1 MQHLILVKEEEQG
14 VGEMAD
20 YYAEHDMVDYWAQ
33 QMEDRMS
40 TELKSRVA
48 RYSVS
53 DEEIKEMIFEISSK
67 ELCLMSDRVLTE
79 YYPAEKYDSAEMN
92 KIIDIAAWGL
102 ANKHLTQKQKW
113 NLASFIIF
121 YSKGK

>member
-1 MQHLILVKEEEQG
+1 M
-14 VGEMAD
+14 GEMAD
-20 YYAEHDMVDYWAQ
+20 YYAEQDMVDYWAQ

-40 TELKSRVA
+40 PELKNRVA

-53 DEEIKEMIFEISSK
+53 DEDIKDLVFEVSGK
-67 ELCLMSDRVLTE
+67 ELCLLADKTISN
-79 YYPAEKYDSAEMN
+79 YYPEEKYDSAEMN
-92 KIIDIAAWGL
+92 KVIDIAAWGL

-121 YSKGK
+121 YSKGEMKK